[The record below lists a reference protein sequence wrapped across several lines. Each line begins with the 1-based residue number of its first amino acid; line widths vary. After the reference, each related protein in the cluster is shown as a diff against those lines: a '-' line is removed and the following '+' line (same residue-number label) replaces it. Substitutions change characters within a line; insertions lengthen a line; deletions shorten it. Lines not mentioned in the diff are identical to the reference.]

1 MNMSFRR
8 LTILIASLIPIAACG
23 NTAGD
28 ATRARQTTRH
38 DDASTADTARK
49 SGNADEPSSAVPAE
63 LVGTW
68 ALVALDGVPVP
79 EVGRTPTLEV
89 LEDGSA
95 GGLSGVNRYR
105 TQLDLSYGR
114 LSFALAA
121 GTKMAGPPEAMALED
136 AFLARLGA
144 VSAYRVEGD
153 ALWLW
158 TGSYEALQFARAEE

>member
-1 MNMSFRR
+1 MKTSSGALFIFM
-8 LTILIASLIPIAACG
+8 ASLIPVAACG

-28 ATRARQTTRH
+28 PIRAGETSAH
-38 DDASTADTARK
+38 GDASIADTAEE
-49 SGNADEPSSAVPAE
+49 SGAADERSSAVPAE

-68 ALVALDGVPVP
+68 ALVALDGEPVP

-105 TQLDLSYGR
+105 TQLALSYGR
-114 LSFALAA
+114 LSFAPAA

-136 AFLARLGA
+136 TFLARLGA

-153 ALWLW
+153 ALRLW
-158 TGSYEALQFARAEE
+158 AGDNEALTFTRVKE